1 MTIPHPG
8 EAQRGSILILGLPYF
23 GRLLVGDLAALGWSA
38 RYIDHPGRHVGG
50 WAKVASAATRAD
62 IVYLIG
68 SRIDRGS
75 PQDNLL
81 RFRRKPV
88 VIHWVGTDVQ
98 IAVDE
103 HRRDNVALRIAERA
117 THWCDAPWLVEEL
130 RTAGVRSEYVPLPIP
145 VAESDP
151 PPLPGRFGVLLY
163 YPVDRLARAVFDIDT
178 MLRLPAAFPDV
189 HFTLIPS
196 PAETLPDPLPA
207 NLSARPWVDDMDPLY
222 RETTALVRLTTHDG
236 QSFMAAEAL
245 SRGRYVIWTHPMP
258 GAIQAEGFEQVSEA
272 LRGLVERHRAG
283 NLALNAEGRRS
294 ALERFGAG
302 RPLAELDERFRAM
315 LPG

>member
-1 MTIPHPG
+1 MTGQPPL
-8 EAQRGSILILGLPYF
+8 ETKRGSILILGLPYF
-23 GRLLVGDLAALGWSA
+23 GRLLVRDLAGLGWNA

-98 IAVDE
+98 IAVEE
-103 HRRDNVALRIAERA
+103 HRHDNVALRIAERA

-130 RTAGVRSEYVPLPIP
+130 RSAGVSSEFVPLPIP
-145 VAESDP
+145 VEEGPP
-151 PPLPGRFGVLLY
+151 PPLPARFGVLLY
-163 YPVDRLARAVFDIDT
+163 YPVDRQARAVFDFDT
-178 MLRLPAAFPDV
+178 MLRLPEAFPDV

-196 PAETLPDPLPA
+196 PPETLPGPLPA
-207 NLSARPWVDDMDPLY
+207 NLEARPWVDDMDPLY
-222 RETTALVRLTTHDG
+222 SETTALVRLTTHDG

-258 GAIQAEGFEQVSEA
+258 GAIQATGFEQVSAA
-272 LRGLVERHRAG
+272 LRGLVERHRSG
-283 NLALNAEGRRS
+283 NLPLNAEGRRA
-294 ALERFGAG
+294 ALDRYGGG
-302 RPLAELDERFRAM
+302 RPLADIDERFRAL